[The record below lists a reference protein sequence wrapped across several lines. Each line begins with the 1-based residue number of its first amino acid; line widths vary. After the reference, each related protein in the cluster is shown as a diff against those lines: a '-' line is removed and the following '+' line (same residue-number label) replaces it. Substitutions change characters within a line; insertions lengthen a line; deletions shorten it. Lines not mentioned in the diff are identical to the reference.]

1 MPSSNFG
8 LAMNDALD
16 RSLPSPDS
24 VSSVPESASAD
35 GETSGDKSSDEGR
48 SQEEAAQDPAGEAPD
63 LSHLPEAY
71 REPMRRLHRRVQQAR
86 ETIEKLRAENEQ
98 LRAQIQKLNE
108 RPVVPDDKT
117 VLALDDEP
125 EALRGRIDDF
135 IDAIDAYLEATAM
148 EEHEEEDDDSS
159 PAE

>member
-1 MPSSNFG
+1 
-8 LAMNDALD
+8 
-16 RSLPSPDS
+16 
-24 VSSVPESASAD
+24 
-35 GETSGDKSSDEGR
+35 
-48 SQEEAAQDPAGEAPD
+48 
-63 LSHLPEAY
+63 
-71 REPMRRLHRRVQQAR
+71 MRRLHRRVQQAR

-135 IDAIDAYLEATAM
+135 IDAIDAYLEATAT
-148 EEHEEEDDDSS
+148 EGHEEEDDASA